1 MQSSGIDFFIYY
13 HIFANDSRYSAPIH
27 FFSDGFGC
35 CLNVTQCIH
44 GPPVDEHLGF

>member
-27 FFSDGFGC
+27 FSLMG
-35 CLNVTQCIH
+35 LV
-44 GPPVDEHLGF
+44 VA